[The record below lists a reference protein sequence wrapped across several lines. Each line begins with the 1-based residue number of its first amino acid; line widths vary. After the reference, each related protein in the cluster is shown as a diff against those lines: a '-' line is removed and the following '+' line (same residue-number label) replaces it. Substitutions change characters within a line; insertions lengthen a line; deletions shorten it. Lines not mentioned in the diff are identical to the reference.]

1 MGKGKQN
8 DPDARLA
15 AVLLRY
21 LHGWDQAEMARAAH
35 IAPSQVSVYDR
46 GERAIPRDVLERMAE
61 AAGFPVHLL
70 DPLLRGLRSFR
81 AAARGRSR
89 QEALLEERL
98 VTELIGI
105 GGEAVAAV
113 LAISGGR
120 DSDDAEDAARDRP
133 PRSEDREEAAVL
145 WARLARRNAGQR
157 KALVEETEEF
167 RGWAL
172 CERVAAE
179 SRVAAASDPRQAL
192 ELAGLACRIADLASG
207 SEAWRRRLQ
216 GYAWAHLS
224 QARQACGDLPGAA
237 AARERAA
244 ELWRSGGGPGLL
256 NEAGLPGL
264 DAA

>member
-1 MGKGKQN
+1 MAKGKQN

-21 LHGWDQAEMARAAH
+21 LHGWDQAEMARAAR
-35 IAPSQVSVYDR
+35 IAPSQLSVYDR

-61 AAGFPVHLL
+61 AAGFPTYLL

-89 QEALLEERL
+89 PEALLEERL
-98 VTELIGI
+98 VAELIGI

-113 LAISGGR
+113 LAISEG
-120 DSDDAEDAARDRP
+120 DDAEDMARERP
-133 PRSEDREEAAVL
+133 PRSADREEAAVL
-145 WARLARRNAGQR
+145 WGRLARRNERQR
-157 KALVEETEEF
+157 KALVEETEEY

-179 SRVAAASDPRQAL
+179 SLAAAPSDPRQAL
-192 ELAGLACRIADLASG
+192 ELAGLACRIADLAAG
-207 SEAWRRRLQ
+207 AEEWRRRLQ

-224 QARQACGDLPGAA
+224 QARQACDDLPGAA
-237 AARERAA
+237 EARERAA
-244 ELWRSGGGPGLL
+244 ELWSSGGGPDLL
-256 NEAGLPGL
+256 QAAGLPGL

>member
-1 MGKGKQN
+1 MEKSQQN
-8 DPDARLA
+8 DPEARMA

-21 LHGWDQAEMARAAH
+21 LHGWDQAEMARAAR
-35 IAPSQVSVYDR
+35 IAPSQVSIYDR
-46 GERAIPRDVLERMAE
+46 GGRALPREVLERMAE
-61 AAGFPVHLL
+61 AAGFPTCLL

-89 QEALLEERL
+89 EEAVLEERL
-98 VTELIGI
+98 VSELIGI
-105 GGEAVAAV
+105 GGAAVAAV
-113 LAISGGR
+113 LAAFESEVAK
-120 DSDDAEDAARDRP
+120 DAVRDRP
-133 PRSEDREEAAVL
+133 PRSTDREEAAVL
-145 WARLARRNAGQR
+145 WGRLARRNAAQR

-179 SRVAAASDPRQAL
+179 SLAAAASDPRQAL

-224 QARQACGDLPGAA
+224 HARRACDDLPGAA
-237 AARERAA
+237 EARERAA
-244 ELWRSGGGPGLL
+244 ELWSSGGGPDLL
-256 NEAGLPGL
+256 KEAGLPGL

>member
-21 LHGWDQAEMARAAH
+21 LHGWDQAEMARAAR
-35 IAPSQVSVYDR
+35 IAPSQLSVYDR

-61 AAGFPVHLL
+61 AAGFPTYLL
-70 DPLLRGLRSFR
+70 VPLLRGLRSFR
-81 AAARGRSR
+81 AAARGRTR

-98 VTELIGI
+98 VSDLIGI
-105 GGEAVAAV
+105 GREAVAAV
-113 LAISGGR
+113 LAISR
-120 DSDDAEDAARDRP
+120 DGDEDLEGAARDRP

-145 WARLARRNAGQR
+145 WGRLARRNERQR
-157 KALVEETEEF
+157 KALVEETEEYS
-167 RGWAL
+167 GWAL

-179 SRVAAASDPRQAL
+179 SLAAAPGDPRQAL
-192 ELAGLACRIADLASG
+192 ELAGLACRIADLAAG
-207 SEAWRRRLQ
+207 PEEWCRRLQ

-224 QARQACGDLPGAA
+224 LARRAGGDLPGAA
-237 AARERAA
+237 EARERAA

-264 DAA
+264 DAT